1 MDRTVEKTADS
12 VDDLRSLLN
21 DGSEIVPGQANS
33 ISERRV
39 TNKRR
44 KSSHRVVNGRV
55 QRSNMSSDMES

>member
-39 TNKRR
+39 TNKR
-44 KSSHRVVNGRV
+44 KSLHRVVNGRV

>member
-39 TNKRR
+39 TNKR